1 MLATAVGQAL
11 TKHLHDLLE
20 LMFACGLTEPLRQAL
35 VDLAHNIPPLLPVI
49 QERLLNLL
57 SIILSGQNFRAPGSP
72 ERVNSNLVPTMANHP
87 LADGKDSELITLAL
101 NTLGGFDFTGN
112 TIFGVINILGNVLN
126 EFVRDVMINYVE
138 DDNPEVRKAAALSS
152 CQLFIKDPI
161 VYQTSNHAIQVVSQV
176 LEKLLTVGITDPG
189 NLFLITAKYRSQ
201 YPSSGPL
208 SSGRKV

>member
-57 SIILSGQNFRAPGSP
+57 SNILCGQNFRPPGSP
-72 ERVNSNLVPTMANHP
+72 ERANARRVPSKANQR

-101 NTLGGFDFTGN
+101 NTLGGFDFTG
-112 TIFGVINILGNVLN
+112 ISILDVVNSIGNVLN

-152 CQLFIKDPI
+152 CQIFIKDPI

-189 NLFLITAKYRSQ
+189 I
-201 YPSSGPL
+201 L
-208 SSGRKV
+208 SSETY